1 MIRPAEIQKKANKER
16 VRDTQ
21 IEKDY
26 ILTWILTGVAA
37 NEVLSKA
44 LPEDFFMF
52 GMIPELMGRL
62 PIFAPLTTLTEEQ
75 LTIGSD
81 AIPLDTVKMVHC
93 WTNRSALGTAD
104 GRLTVNIETSGKNR
118 VLRSLR
124 AGEEAAESERR
135 LRELVTALGYGARL
149 PEQ

>member
-44 LPEDFFMF
+44 LAFKGGTVLKKFYFKDYRYSEDLDFTLVDDGISNEAIQTAFA
-52 GMIPELMGRL
+52 ELFQYVR
-62 PIFAPLTTLTEEQ
+62 EE
-75 LTIGSD
+75 
-81 AIPLDTVKMVHC
+81 ANIPLAMTSISISLMWDR
-93 WTNRSALGTAD
+93 WAALG
-104 GRLTVNIETSGKNR
+104 RTSG
-118 VLRSLR
+118 
-124 AGEEAAESERR
+124 
-135 LRELVTALGYGARL
+135 
-149 PEQ
+149 

>member
-44 LPEDFFMF
+44 LAFSRHSQICSSM
-52 GMIPELMGRL
+52 
-62 PIFAPLTTLTEEQ
+62 
-75 LTIGSD
+75 
-81 AIPLDTVKMVHC
+81 
-93 WTNRSALGTAD
+93 
-104 GRLTVNIETSGKNR
+104 SGKKPIY
-118 VLRSLR
+118 
-124 AGEEAAESERR
+124 R
-135 LRELVTALGYGARL
+135 LR
-149 PEQ
+149 